1 MGRNYP
7 VKNAIGTLLSNNY
20 ITAITP
26 SIGALDPT
34 FNKATL
40 NYTIALNNDVNNI
53 SLAAFPEELGAEV
66 RINSIKKKYGESS
79 GDIPISEG
87 SNPQT
92 ITAISETGVERRY
105 TVTVN
110 RLENLVNLL
119 SYLNASET
127 IGHSLS
133 GFCWVLLPAIS
144 TDKYAMSKYGCFQIE
159 ASRTF
164 TNTPR
169 VTLTFDDATTLTLA
183 ATGYTM
189 EADTWVSLAFSH
201 DGLTG
206 VTNIYVN
213 GEKIN
218 TVTTEN
224 KIGVNLKQNTEPYM
238 LGTKKY
244 EAATTFY
251 TVRNGQLYNFVLT
264 DTQIA
269 TMHNLALRDT
279 RVDSFVPDAAVVNNI
294 VRVTGFN
301 FMPDAT
307 AKFNAISSPK
317 VTYIDHFTLD
327 IQVPPTVE
335 DLSLIEVT
343 TSGNVATS
351 SNYFRKVYPPI
362 IPSISSINPVA
373 GVPGDTITII
383 GNNFNEDIT
392 LNRVTFNN
400 VVAEVVT
407 CATNQLTVSV
417 PEGATT
423 GFITV
428 ENTSVFPVGGSC
440 VSMFEFPILQANTD
454 ILALIDATAEGGT
467 CTLPAG
473 AYLFTAEK
481 VIAKN
486 IKIVGAGQRETFL
499 VLNNNSGYLLRQTV
513 SDYFEVAGITFMS
526 RYNIPNNSNVPIRV
540 NGATNSFRI
549 HHCDFIFGGGHG
561 MYLYGTIYGVVDHC
575 YFYNTGGSPIVAYD
589 GDYGD
594 TAWENAD
601 PLGTEKALYAEDNIF
616 AGYGEPASCIDCN
629 NGYRIVFRYNTV
641 TEMGYNYPLLT
652 THGNYEVSRS
662 TYSIEIYENTFITD
676 HVYYGLYIRGGR
688 GVIFNNQILGDAT
701 LPICL
706 TDYRSFYTKA
716 QFRSMYPSRNLYP
729 HWTEL
734 ADEVQWIEDNPT
746 DAPGYNPLTDYCDN
760 VYPSPDQINNLYIWN
775 NTRNGVLMNDAGTS
789 TNPYY
794 VRDRGRDRTTIQR
807 DRDYFLT
814 EMPDYV
820 PYTYPHPLTA
830 A

>member
-1 MGRNYP
+1 MSRNYP
-7 VKNAIGTLLSNNY
+7 VKHANIPYLTNNY
-20 ITAITP
+20 LELITP
-26 SIGALDPT
+26 SIG
-34 FNKATL
+34 TL
-40 NYTIALNNDVNNI
+40 SPAFDREVTSYTLSVNNEVNDI
-53 SLAAFPEELGAEV
+53 AFTAFPEEKGAEV
-66 RINSIKKKYGESS
+66 RINSVSKRYGQISS
-79 GDIPISEG
+79 NIPLEEGANANIIS
-87 SNPQT
+87 
-92 ITAISETGVERRY
+92 AISEAGVERKY
-105 TVTVN
+105 YVTVN
-110 RLENLVNLL
+110 RLRVFNNLLNSVNSSETISGDLSLFCLVNLTAL
-119 SYLNASET
+119 
-127 IGHSLS
+127 
-133 GFCWVLLPAIS
+133 S
-144 TDKYAMSKYGCFQIE
+144 TDKYALSKYGCFQIE

-169 VTLTFDDATTLTLA
+169 VTLTFDDDTTVTLA
-183 ATGYTM
+183 ATGFVMTTGSYI
-189 EADTWVSLAFSH
+189 SLGATH
-201 DGLTG
+201 DSATG
-206 VTNIYVN
+206 TTNIYVN
-213 GEKIN
+213 GAKIN
-218 TVTTEN
+218 TVTN
-224 KIGVNLKQNTEPYM
+224 VDKIGINLKQNTESYM
-238 LGTKKY
+238 VGTKRY
-244 EAATTFY
+244 EVATTFY
-251 TVRNGQLYNFVLT
+251 TVRDPRVYNEVLT
-264 DTQIA
+264 DAEIQAFHDLNYLSVEI
-269 TMHNLALRDT
+269 N
-279 RVDSFVPDAAVVNNI
+279 SFTPTSAVVGNVVRITGYNFMGDSTVKFNNI
-294 VRVTGFN
+294 DSPTVTVIDPFTV
-301 FMPDAT
+301 DAT
-307 AKFNAISSPK
+307 
-317 VTYIDHFTLD
+317 
-327 IQVPPTVE
+327 VPNDVDDEATIY
-335 DLSLIEVT
+335 LT
-343 TSGNVATS
+343 TSGATATS
-351 SNYFRKVYPPI
+351 SSIFTKIYPPI

-373 GVPGDTITII
+373 GIAGDNITIT
-383 GNNFNEDIT
+383 GNNFNSEIA
-392 LNRVTFNN
+392 LN
-400 VVAEVVT
+400 VVKFNGVSGQVVS
-407 CATNQLTVSV
+407 CATNQIIVSV

-428 ENTSVFPVGGSC
+428 ENASVFPVGGSC

-526 RYNIPNNSNVPIRV
+526 RYNVPTNSNVPIRV
-540 NGATNSFRI
+540 NGATPTFRI

-594 TAWENAD
+594 DAWTNAD

-716 QFRSMYPSRNLYP
+716 QFRAMYPSRNLYP

-734 ADEVQWIEDNPT
+734 VDEVQWIEDNPVE
-746 DAPGYNPLTDYCDN
+746 AIGYDPLTDYCDN

-794 VRDRGRDRTTIQR
+794 VRDRGRDRLTVQR

-814 EMPDYV
+814 EMPGYV